1 MYTKKTDAMLTW
13 VHLENS
19 FRSRVSA
26 DADINTPDPV
36 DPAQTYSKTVK
47 ASTTDQPAELLL
59 LLLLLHQF
67 NGLFSAQPGKAS
79 TRRVKLV

>member
-1 MYTKKTDAMLTW
+1 MYTKKTDATLTW

-19 FRSRVSA
+19 FQSRVSA

-59 LLLLLHQF
+59 LLLLYTSLTAFFQH
-67 NGLFSAQPGKAS
+67 NLGKPVPE
-79 TRRVKLV
+79 R